1 MCRVEKINIMYDFKK
16 DLQEKKQ
23 NLYKEENLKNVT
35 GESYKDNDIK
45 SDNTKNLKP
54 NVENIKKK

>member
-1 MCRVEKINIMYDFKK
+1 MYDFKK